1 MIKNTIT
8 VMSAVVFL
16 IVGQAWASQVT
27 NVSLRYQDGQTV
39 ARIEVDGSVRFTH
52 QTEEAKDGKPFRVIV
67 DILAATHHL
76 PAKDFLSVPNCPVQH
91 IRTSQFAVK
100 PEQVVR
106 VVFDMED
113 QTVYRVESDNKSINV
128 FFPDK
133 QNRKFAGWS
142 ASTTVTAPQFDQ
154 PSSASETPAVA
165 VKPSQP
171 EKTATEIN
179 QAIDED
185 RQFSL
190 SAEPPS
196 PPKALTAT
204 EDESEKSLTE
214 TKTPM
219 ETPKSTVPAEK
230 KQSPA
235 PASEKPTPTAQNV
248 KSASLTATAKE
259 EKTGPKEQP
268 EPPQPTMAKKTE
280 DKPEVPKPTATAEK
294 TISTPAAPEK
304 QPITGKGTEDKMA
317 KTPQKATKPDEDV
330 GKQDSTDLLKDQEP
344 DAKQR
349 STARFRRSPTSP
361 TKIKGT
367 LVAEF
372 PKRLVIKYK
381 AQGNRDPFET
391 LINETKTYNN
401 PIEGR
406 IPNVEGI
413 KLVGV
418 LESGSGVN
426 SALFEDTDGYGYI
439 LREGDK
445 VQNGYVLR
453 IEHDLVYFQIFEYG
467 WSRTVALNM
476 EED

>member
-1 MIKNTIT
+1 MMKNTIT
-8 VMSAVVFL
+8 IISAVVFL

-27 NVSLRYQDGQTV
+27 NVSLQYQDGQTV

-76 PAKDFLSVPNCPVQH
+76 PAKDFLSVPDCPVQH

-106 VVFDMED
+106 VVFDMEN
-113 QTVYRVESDNKSINV
+113 QTVYRVESDNKSITV
-128 FFPDK
+128 LFPDK

-142 ASTTVTAPQFDQ
+142 ASTSATAPQFDQ
-154 PSSASETPAVA
+154 PSPTSETPAVA
-165 VKPSQP
+165 AKSSQP
-171 EKTATEIN
+171 EKTVTEIN
-179 QAIDED
+179 KAIDED

-190 SAEPPS
+190 SDEPSS
-196 PPKALTAT
+196 PPNAPTASR
-204 EDESEKSLTE
+204 DESKKSLPE
-214 TKTPM
+214 TKTPI
-219 ETPKSTVPAEK
+219 EAQKSTVPAEK

-248 KSASLTATAKE
+248 KSAPSTATAKE
-259 EKTGPKEQP
+259 EKTGQKEQP
-268 EPPQPTMAKKTE
+268 ELPQPTAAKKSE
-280 DKPEVPKPTATAEK
+280 DKPEAPKPTAPTEK
-294 TISTPAAPEK
+294 TTAIPSAPEK
-304 QPITGKGTEDKMA
+304 QPITGKNTQDETA
-317 KTPQKATKPDEDV
+317 KSPQKATEPDEDV

-344 DAKQR
+344 DSKQR
-349 STARFRRSPTSP
+349 STARFRHSPTTP

-372 PKRLVIKYK
+372 PRRLVIKYK
-381 AQGNRDPFET
+381 AQGYRDPFET
-391 LINETKTYNN
+391 LINETKTYNS

-406 IPNVEGI
+406 IPNVEGL

-418 LESGSGVN
+418 LESESGIN
-426 SALFEDTDGYGYI
+426 SALFEDADGYGYF
-439 LREGDK
+439 LREGDQ